1 MPRRIVSNSFVSGEI
16 SPELYGRHDLKAYFN
31 GAARLEN
38 FIVRRTGGIRKRAGT
53 DVLMTIDAEAAEN
66 AGTLDNRF
74 KIYPYYFDADSF
86 GILVFRINGDGV
98 VQSRLS
104 IYEDNAAETT
114 EWANV
119 PVPTGI
125 TATAEFDDLQCKQVG
140 DTLFFTRMRFQ
151 SFACAIT
158 KASLSTE
165 FFMIEN
171 IVTVPSPSA
180 ITATASGFETTSS
193 HKTMVKEYAL
203 YGVKNGILSKPA
215 TIRANGTTP
224 WFQGATITVRGILDF
239 SVHDYYILAKK
250 TGMNFGKISEIYP
263 VEQIDSP
270 QVTIDS
276 SDLEDENDG
285 TIYMRHEAGFTKPSP
300 NILASSKTTQVIT
313 DKALFIRTT
322 EYDDGGTTKYRCA
335 TPHFR
340 FNIAS
345 PSFFRLILSMRP
357 YAVRSDEL
365 SAEQVS
371 YPNRTVTVTPFW
383 YSHGGTEIHLLAPM
397 SITTTAQSHLY
408 ADFGNLSGDIW
419 AGLIIESSDA
429 WMQDFIPIGG
439 VVAASTT
446 DASALYTATDARYS
460 IPEEE
465 ADLYGDDN
473 ATKTICTTTMF
484 GKARSSDEY
493 WVTSA
498 WNAPEEPIDIYS
510 QNYNVWSD
518 AYYQKKV
525 SKSLPPSRDFHAAAY
540 YGSSVEF
547 TMDEYHK
554 EISSITFYVGARTLL
569 RDTGELY
576 EADPPGYITATLYAV
591 DGATEVSIATFN
603 INAGLISTHKA
614 EINYA
619 DVAPTLKYKLVFD
632 TPIVTRGISISTIN
646 TELEF
651 VDDNVIPSTITGQ
664 QDMLTV
670 GDKNMDCA
678 TFDVHQQR
686 SMFASSTDLPFTLWF
701 SAVGDLQNFYVDRP
715 QTDDNAFS
723 VTIPAKRASKIGHV
737 LASKD
742 LMLFTED
749 GVYVVGGEGNVIS
762 YRTVQIK
769 RVCDAAAS
777 TTVQPIG
784 VDTKILYVGEDGRTM
799 FELAYNLL
807 EDAITPTDRTVQ
819 AYHMTENASI
829 AKVAYQ
835 RYPDGVVW
843 CMLTDGSLIGMTY
856 MPEHEVWAWH
866 RHAFAAAEDGRT
878 LADIID
884 VGSVVS
890 GAGIETT
897 SDILLVFTTAT
908 KTFIERMRPNICA
921 DVFADHGRALCADH
935 AGDADPDNIIPITAT
950 LVTLRPE
957 NPDVSTQGIP
967 KRVVDVCLRLRRTG
981 KVNIKAY
988 DDSVADVEE
997 QVSTENDDGDL
1008 VLFSGDHKL
1017 MAQSVFSPDGQM
1029 QIKSDDSLPCEI
1041 TSIVFILDIP
1051 S

>member
-86 GILVFRINGDGV
+86 GILVFRINGNGV

-224 WFQGATITVRGILDF
+224 WFQGATITVRGTLDF

-250 TGMNFGKISEIYP
+250 TGMNFGKLSEIYP
-263 VEQIDSP
+263 VEQIDAPSATLDSHDLVDEADGGVFSP
-270 QVTIDS
+270 
-276 SDLEDENDG
+276 EP
-285 TIYMRHEAGFTKPSP
+285 AKFTNPVP
-300 NILASSKTTQVIT
+300 DTLASSKSTLTLT
-313 DKALFIRTT
+313 PRAMFIKTT

-335 TPHFR
+335 TPHFLL
-340 FNIAS
+340 NLAS
-345 PSFFRLILSMRP
+345 PTQCVFSVHMRL
-357 YAVRSDEL
+357 YAVRTDTLAPANVDFAS
-365 SAEQVS
+365 
-371 YPNRTVTVTPFW
+371 RTFTVTPF
-383 YSHGGTEIHLLAPM
+383 YYTADAA
-397 SITTTAQSHLY
+397 SITVMAAQTINTTDKSTLIV
-408 ADFGNLSGDIW
+408 DLGNLTGNIYV
-419 AGLIIESSDA
+419 GLILESSNA
-429 WMQDFIPIGG
+429 YASDFIPVSGITIAQTKD
-439 VVAASTT
+439 VFNQ
-446 DASALYTATDARYS
+446 ASAYRYAVPEGLESDPNAGKTTCS
-460 IPEEE
+460 ITY
-465 ADLYGDDN
+465 YG
-473 ATKTICTTTMF
+473 ASRESASYWLTT
-484 GKARSSDEY
+484 
-493 WVTSA
+493 A
-498 WNAPEEPIDIYS
+498 WNAVEGLGIYATTPASWTDIWTQKLTDITLPI
-510 QNYNVWSD
+510 
-518 AYYQKKV
+518 
-525 SKSLPPSRDFHAAAY
+525 SKDFHQHAF
-540 YGSSVEF
+540 YGSDILF
-547 TMDEYHK
+547 TMPVAQK
-554 EISSITFYVGARTLL
+554 QITALTIHVGAKILPRLTA
-569 RDTGELY
+569 GEY
-576 EADPPGYITATLYAV
+576 AQTPEYVTATLYAV
-591 DGATEVSIATFN
+591 DGATEVAIATFN
-603 INAGLISTHKA
+603 INSGLISQQKQN
-614 EINYA
+614 INYG
-619 DVAPTLKYKLVFD
+619 DVDATTQYRLVFSKA
-632 TPIVTRGISISTIN
+632 IVTRGITISSIN
-646 TELEF
+646 TVLEF

-715 QTDDNAFS
+715 QSDDNAFS

-762 YRTVQIK
+762 YRTVQIM

-777 TTVQPIG
+777 TSVQPIG
-784 VDTKILYVGEDGRTM
+784 VDTKVLYVGEDGRTM
-799 FELAYNLL
+799 FELAYNLM

-856 MPEHEVWAWH
+856 LPEHEVWAWH

-878 LADIID
+878 LADIMDI
-884 VGSVVS
+884 GSVVS

-935 AGDADPDNIIPITAT
+935 AGDADPDNIIPVTAT